1 MRGKAPVSLLH
12 AYRLH
17 RGQCRTVPART
28 AAHADGELRI
38 NPEDLHTLRNSHAG
52 SDYAPVIALFSTG
65 HSNIPVTLQAHETMW
80 VKTGKGARVR
90 RKRSRQEPTQQAGG
104 LEQHTDDA
112 DWQALT
118 VTVSHAYVR
127 GMRVSG
133 IIHRAVVRLVR
144 YA

>member
-1 MRGKAPVSLLH
+1 MRHHAPDSLLH

-28 AAHADGELRI
+28 HAHPDGELRI
-38 NPEDLHTLRNSHAG
+38 TPEDLQRLRDSSATL
-52 SDYAPVIALFSTG
+52 YCTPVIALFSTG
-65 HSNIPVTLQAHETMW
+65 HSNVPVALQSCETLW
-80 VKTGKGARVR
+80 VKISKGARVKR
-90 RKRSRQEPTQQAGG
+90 TRKSLQQETQNA
-104 LEQHTDDA
+104 EYTDYTDDA
-112 DWQALT
+112 DWQPLT
-118 VTVSHAYVR
+118 ISASHAYVR